1 MYSQQYSN
9 KHNLKN
15 KHLAAKA
22 LSSNTISS
30 SFFEDNDEDAELLY
44 RLESIEQEM
53 LAGAGVTFN
62 GIENYER
69 EYNQEFVE
77 EMNEIKNET
86 PVSFAEYGDLFDDE
100 LESIIGIA
108 QADYTDDVT
117 QLKKDS
123 RRF

>member
-1 MYSQQYSN
+1 MYSRQYSN
-9 KHNLKN
+9 EHYLKN
-15 KHLAAKA
+15 KQVTTNT

-30 SFFEDNDEDAELLY
+30 SFFEDNDEDAKLLD

-62 GIENYER
+62 GIDDYEM
-69 EYNQEFVE
+69 EYNQEFVD
-77 EMNEIKNET
+77 EMNEIKKENS
-86 PVSFAEYGDLFDDE
+86 VSFAEYNDLFDDE

-108 QADYTDDVT
+108 QAGYTDDVS